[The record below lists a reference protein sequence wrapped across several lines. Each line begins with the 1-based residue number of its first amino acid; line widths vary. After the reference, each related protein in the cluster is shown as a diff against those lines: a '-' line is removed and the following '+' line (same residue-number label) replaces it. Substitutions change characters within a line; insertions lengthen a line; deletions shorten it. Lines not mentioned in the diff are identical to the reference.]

1 MGANDDAKLDLHTH
15 SLLLYLAPWPR
26 ITPLSTPAV
35 AAQVRP
41 ALGLAISAVFTR
53 LVGCGCS
60 VLIAVYALPCP
71 NALLVRH
78 VAFLRRAFD
87 LLSVYFSNVTLNTKR
102 APDARSGWEV
112 WSPAVACSWAKMGAG
127 LSSDRRSSGS
137 GGSSSSSSN
146 RAPPI
151 AVASRAPQIRCY
163 HCQGVFPLA
172 VPGPQVPPARTL
184 LFLRPPI
191 RALPSA

>member
-1 MGANDDAKLDLHTH
+1 MLILDYGGNGP
-15 SLLLYLAPWPR
+15 SLR
-26 ITPLSTPAV
+26 GEQTPIP
-35 AAQVRP
+35 
-41 ALGLAISAVFTR
+41 LGLAISAVFTW

-112 WSPAVACSWAKMGAG
+112 WSPAVA
-127 LSSDRRSSGS
+127 
-137 GGSSSSSSN
+137 
-146 RAPPI
+146 
-151 AVASRAPQIRCY
+151 
-163 HCQGVFPLA
+163 
-172 VPGPQVPPARTL
+172 
-184 LFLRPPI
+184 
-191 RALPSA
+191 